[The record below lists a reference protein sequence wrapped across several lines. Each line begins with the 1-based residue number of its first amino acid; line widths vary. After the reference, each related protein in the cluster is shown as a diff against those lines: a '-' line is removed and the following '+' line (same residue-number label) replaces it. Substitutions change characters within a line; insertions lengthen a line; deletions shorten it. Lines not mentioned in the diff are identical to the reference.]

1 MTLSDLLD
9 TLDPDAP
16 LAIRH
21 LWLMDAL
28 RWVRGEAEDPQASV
42 NRVRQLLTTLQ
53 EQPAQLARWHRWW
66 RRFVQTVDIT
76 PLLADFGFAP
86 RTAFMSELGHRLRR
100 KLLPGTPETND
111 ITDLFGLLLSSR
123 FDVRWLQALDS
134 RTLQDIHSVLLS
146 PPKPAGTPAAPA
158 PGRGEA
164 AAPSHWQA
172 ALLDALVFCVG
183 QVSATGFS
191 SEIRGRMSH
200 EDRARRAF
208 HALPVQMEALRR
220 SALRHGTR
228 SGQARY
234 EADKLRLQL
243 DVCRVAAESV
253 YAHLEEHGVS
263 VGIVFRLR
271 QLAERIVRIHQLLD
285 CMLSDKPERATAA
298 LLADLAQL
306 GHDNR
311 SIRALVAHS
320 SGLTAAKVAER
331 SAETGERYIT
341 RNAAEYRQMLG
352 MAAGGG
358 ALLGL
363 TTWAKFGL
371 GLLALSAFWA
381 GFAAGLNYALSFVL
395 IQLLHFTVATKQ
407 PAVTAPAMVAKLKHI
422 QQPGAVRRFVDEV
435 ANLFRSQIAAIL
447 GNVGLVVPVVLG
459 ISFVLALATGRHMI
473 GPEKAAHV
481 MHSLHLLGPTAFF
494 AAFTGVLLF
503 ASSIIAGWVENWF
516 VYYRLDSAIRH
527 NPRITRMLGTVRAAR
542 WARFFRDNISGLA
555 ANVSLGFLL
564 GLVPAFAQFFGLGLD
579 IRHVTLAAGQLA
591 AAAIAIGP
599 GVLVDPTFWWA
610 TAGVAVVGPLNLT
623 FSFYLAYRLALK
635 AQGISDVNR
644 SLIHLALRRRLRS
657 HPLGFFLPP
666 RTEAPVPPE
675 DVSDIEAAWSP
686 DAQRDTMDEESR
698 RWAEAFLERS
708 ADAMKPGEDLWDWS
722 AQNMPASQAS
732 AAPALDEE
740 APTNGARIKNGPPDD
755 GPLTP

>member
-16 LAIRH
+16 LALRH

-42 NRVRQLLTTLQ
+42 GRVRQLLATLQ
-53 EQPAQLARWHRWW
+53 EDPALLARWHRWW
-66 RRFVQTVDIT
+66 ACFLQTVDLT

-86 RTAFMSELGHRLRR
+86 RTAFLSELGHRLRR

-111 ITDLFGLLLSSR
+111 ITDLFDLLLSSR

-134 RTLQDIHSVLLS
+134 RTLSDIRTVLLVA
-146 PPKPAGTPAAPA
+146 PQENADAQAGPATG
-158 PGRGEA
+158 GGSL

-208 HALPVQMEALRR
+208 HALPVQVEAVRR
-220 SALRHGTR
+220 SALRHGVR
-228 SGQARY
+228 SGQARH

-243 DVCRVAAESV
+243 DVCRVAADSV
-253 YAHLEEHGVS
+253 YAHLEAHGVS

-285 CMLSDKPERATAA
+285 CMLSDQPERATAA

-358 ALLGL
+358 VVLGL

-371 GLLALSAFWA
+371 GLLALSAFWSGFSA
-381 GFAAGLNYALSFVL
+381 GMNYALSFVL

-447 GNVGLVVPVVLG
+447 GNVGLVIPVVLAL
-459 ISFVLALATGRHMI
+459 SFALFLATGGHMI
-473 GPEKAAHV
+473 APDKATHV
-481 MHSLHLLGPTAFF
+481 IESLHLLGPSALF
-494 AAFTGVLLF
+494 AAFTGGLLF

-527 NPRITRMLGTVRAAR
+527 NPRITRWLGTQRAAR
-542 WARFFRDNISGLA
+542 WARFFRDNISGLS
-555 ANVSLGFLL
+555 ANISLGFML
-564 GLVPAFAQFFGLGLD
+564 GLVPVFAQFFGLGLD
-579 IRHVTLAAGQLA
+579 VRHVTLAAGQLA
-591 AAAIAIGP
+591 AAAASIGP
-599 GVLVDPTFWWA
+599 AALSDPAFWWA
-610 TAGVAVVGPLNLT
+610 VAGVAVIGPLNLV

-644 SLIHLALRRRLRS
+644 GLIHLALRRRMRS
-657 HPLGFFLPP
+657 HPLGFLLPP
-666 RTEAPVPPE
+666 RTEAPVPAE
-675 DVSDIEAAWSP
+675 DVSDIEAAWSN

-698 RWAEAFLERS
+698 RWAEAFLQRS
-708 ADAMKPGEDLWDWS
+708 ADAIKPGEDLWEWS
-722 AQNMPASQAS
+722 SRTPPSPPAPPTDGDAAQGHRPPKPGS
-732 AAPALDEE
+732 A
-740 APTNGARIKNGPPDD
+740 
-755 GPLTP
+755 